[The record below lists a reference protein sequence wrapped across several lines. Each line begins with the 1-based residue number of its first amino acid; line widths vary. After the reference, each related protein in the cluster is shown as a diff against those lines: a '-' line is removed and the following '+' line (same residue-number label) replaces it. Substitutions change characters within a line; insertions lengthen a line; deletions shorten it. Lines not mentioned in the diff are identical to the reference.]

1 MSGQL
6 GLTRNRTDKY
16 LSYRMAAQRGTR
28 LLVTQNESAAGAR
41 LLEVA
46 IDSAGG
52 AVDSTAAVAANL
64 PPAWVDIT
72 ADIREEVIA
81 VRQKMAEL
89 KGIYGKTLL
98 TTFDDHRPDEVT
110 IEVITADITR
120 RFRKAQGRL
129 KVLSQVPGSEDDV
142 KVRTNVQRS
151 LAMELSTLSMEFR
164 KQQKAYLAKVKQTK
178 EGGAMAADPLDQQA
192 SKWQWSDEEEDPGM
206 STGQIQQ
213 IDDMS
218 ALVLERD
225 TEIAKVMQSIQDLAQ
240 IMQDL
245 SVMVIDQGTILDRI
259 DYNMEQVAVKI
270 DEGVKQIIKAEKKQ
284 KSSCR
289 ILCIMVLF
297 VAVVLMLLVLL
308 VKNVLF

>member
-1 MSGQL
+1 MNTAL
-6 GLTRNRTDKY
+6 GLTRNRTEKY
-16 LSYRMAAQRGTR
+16 LSYRKAAQRGTR
-28 LLVTQNESAAGAR
+28 LNESAAGAR

-46 IDSAGG
+46 IDNAGG
-52 AVDSTAAVAANL
+52 GSGVEGSAAVAASL
-64 PPAWVDIT
+64 PPRWVDLT
-72 ADIREEVIA
+72 ADIREEIVT
-81 VRQKMAEL
+81 VRQKMTEL

-98 TTFDDHRPDEVT
+98 TTFDDHHPDEAT

-129 KVLSQVPGSEDDV
+129 KILSQVPGSADDV

-151 LAMELSTLSMEFR
+151 LAMELSQLSMEFR
-164 KQQKAYLAKVKQTK
+164 KQQKAYLAKMKQTK
-178 EGGAMAADPLDQQA
+178 EGVAMGVDPLDQQGQ
-192 SKWQWSDEEEDPGM
+192 KWQWSDEEEDAGM
-206 STGQIQQ
+206 SSGQIQQ

-225 TEIAKVMQSIQDLAQ
+225 NEIAKVMQSIQDLAQ

-259 DYNMEQVAVKI
+259 DYNMEQVALKI
-270 DEGVKQIIKAEKKQ
+270 NEGVKQIVKAEKKQ

-297 VAVVLMLLVLL
+297 VAVVLMLIVLVAKNLL
-308 VKNVLF
+308 F